1 MDYFEI
7 NTERLVLKPL
17 GKEYLKTTIQYAMD
31 YENARYMCHLP
42 NDTVEETEA
51 FLANAEE
58 EWKKE
63 QPQFLEFAI
72 TYNDIHIGAVS
83 VYFENDSGE
92 LGWII
97 NKNYWGNGFAYE
109 AARAVIDYSKTQ
121 MKVSDFIAHCDT
133 ENIAS
138 YKLMEKLGMN
148 RTGEWGGRRNKSA
161 SEDSLEYQY
170 EIRDFSSNHNGMFL
184 GGNREEYMLEQRGII
199 AQGVENGR

>member
-121 MKVSDFIAHCDT
+121 MKVSHFIAHCDT

-199 AQGVENGR
+199 AQGAENGR

>member
-31 YENARYMCHLP
+31 YENARYMCYLP

-83 VYFENDSGE
+83 VYFENGSGE

-121 MKVSDFIAHCDT
+121 MKVSHFIAHCDT

-161 SEDSLEYQY
+161 SEDSSEYQY
-170 EIRDFSSNHNGMFL
+170 EIRDFSSNHNWMFL
-184 GGNREEYMLEQRGII
+184 GGNREGCMLEQRRII

>member
-121 MKVSDFIAHCDT
+121 MKVSHFIAHCDT

>member
-121 MKVSDFIAHCDT
+121 MKVSHFIAHCDT

-148 RTGEWGGRRNKSA
+148 RTGEWGGRRNKST